1 MEQIQ
6 VLESPCVEEWL
17 AEKRTA
23 NTRRTYERRL
33 RQFLTYHQMTPEEYL
48 NLPSKRQRTLALK
61 FQNEQ
66 PDKNPNT
73 IYSVLTA
80 VGSFVDHHDKPIRW
94 KRARVKPRPDVSSH
108 VFSNG
113 DLEKMFQIGNVKEK
127 GMLALATS
135 LGWEIRGVLKLK
147 RKTLRDLIDRAKD
160 TGQKFVYFKNVREKT
175 GAQRLG
181 ILNPLAI
188 EWVDKWLQQS
198 ENMKPMKRKHDRE
211 ARINIVSEVFDLTG
225 EGFNI
230 MLKRLARKAQI
241 KTTGRVRFH
250 AIRKWVMSGLS
261 RSGFNEFQ
269 IKYVLGKA
277 IPMSDLVYLQSLEQ
291 EVRERYPE
299 AYEHYLNLN
308 PTVSPKAMNTLS
320 KELEEKS
327 AEIEELKT
335 QVSRLE
341 KLFID
346 AIDTF
351 TGQPHISQADNM
363 DAEIA
368 KMIAKKRKNR

>member
-1 MEQIQ
+1 MD
-6 VLESPCVEEWL
+6 SPMVQEWL

-23 NTRRTYERRL
+23 NTRRTYEQRL
-33 RQFLTYHQMTPEEYL
+33 RLFLTYHQMSPEEFL
-48 NLPSKRQRTLALK
+48 ELQPKSQRALALR

-66 PDKNPNT
+66 PEKNPNT
-73 IYSVLTA
+73 LYSVLTA
-80 VGSFVDHHDKPIRW
+80 VGSFLDYYDKPIRW
-94 KRARVKPRPDVSSH
+94 KRSRVKPRPDISSH

-127 GMLALATS
+127 AMLALGAS
-135 LGWEIRGVLKLK
+135 LGWEIRGVLRLK

-160 TGQKFVYFKNVREKT
+160 TGEKFVYFKNIRQKT

-181 ILNPLAI
+181 VLNPLAI
-188 EWVDKWLQQS
+188 EWVDKWLKES

-211 ARINIVSEVFDLTG
+211 SRINLVSEVFDMTA

-230 MLKRLARKAQI
+230 MLRRLARKAQT

-277 IPMSDLVYLQSLEQ
+277 IPMSDAVYLQSLEL
-291 EVRERYPE
+291 EIKERYPK
-299 AYEHYLNLN
+299 AYEHTLCLISEVPVKAFNNLTKN
-308 PTVSPKAMNTLS
+308 V
-320 KELEEKS
+320 KELEKENR
-327 AEIEELKT
+327 ELKEKM
-335 QVSRLE
+335 QRIEGSKDNLEDLLKRVLDLERRLE
-341 KLFID
+341 KQKD
-346 AIDTF
+346 
-351 TGQPHISQADNM
+351 
-363 DAEIA
+363 
-368 KMIAKKRKNR
+368 